1 MRTVLAVTFLWTAV
15 AWGQTAATGSITLAG
30 QGTTSS
36 GDIYNFREL
45 FLGEQPG
52 LFLENFLL
60 EKSSDWHV
68 ESHFTTGGSGL
79 LSLQFL
85 QGPWLGKLD
94 ITRVNRFSDRAF
106 ATEKLPSG
114 AKVTE
119 LFPGTVF
126 LPSSLAKEPNRA
138 TLRASLNLSRRLG
151 DRHRLLFRLT
161 LQQQD
166 NGEAVPNVGGISFAE
181 NGAPAFYT
189 ASLRK
194 YESSYNWGEFG
205 WEGEGERWQTSLMIG
220 ANHQEYTE
228 NTFLPA
234 YGRAELLDFNHYGA
248 KTVDDSWWARF
259 AVQGKYGIWNLLA
272 QGIFVEGSADNFG
285 FDRRELDRAVLRSGF
300 QSNGKVESSSWASA
314 LGLQA
319 QVHPKLLVS
328 LAGDTLHTD
337 GDGRG
342 MLTHGQS
349 TSFQRARYIT
359 TRSGGTLET
368 QSPFGKGQLRFRVR
382 FAKEEDTTREKH
394 RASLQDNLLSRDRW
408 RVRASYAL
416 PWGNNLHLHTWAA
429 WEDEKAELT
438 FRDLSWGYILV
449 PDSWS
454 SLAGGVQLRS
464 RGQSLWF
471 KAELSGRREK
481 RDLQAP
487 IFEPVYDPSVG
498 LWPESNSGTEVR
510 GSVTLGTSFSS
521 GSLWLDAGVSSARFH
536 FDQDRPSRF
545 LALVNEKTQNFVA
558 AVGGELQA
566 GPKTQVSFNLEAAAA
581 RKDTHHTLSRARLDV
596 FQQLFSGYELFV
608 RYALGDFTWLEAPS
622 REFTVQLI
630 ALGLRAH
637 W

>member
-1 MRTVLAVTFLWTAV
+1 MRKVLAVTLLSTAA
-15 AWGQTAATGSITLAG
+15 AWGQTSATGSITLAG

-36 GDIYNFREL
+36 GDLYNFREL
-45 FLGEQPG
+45 FLGEQAG
-52 LFLENFLL
+52 LLLENFLL
-60 EKSSDWHV
+60 QKSGDWQL

-85 QGPWLGKLD
+85 QGSWLGKLD

-114 AKVTE
+114 ARVTE

-126 LPSSLAKEPNRA
+126 LPSSLAKEPSRA
-138 TLRASLNLSRRLG
+138 TLRASLDLSRRLG

-166 NGEAVPNVGGISFAE
+166 DGKAVPNVGGISFAE
-181 NGAPAFYT
+181 NGGPAFYT

-194 YESSYNWGEFG
+194 YESSYNWGELG
-205 WEGEGERWQTSLMIG
+205 WEGGGERWQSSLMIG
-220 ANHQEYTE
+220 ASHQEYTE

-234 YGRAELLDFNHYGA
+234 YGSAELLDFNHYRA
-248 KTVDDSWWARF
+248 ETTDDSWWARF
-259 AVQGKYGIWNLLA
+259 AFQEKLGIWNLLA
-272 QGIFVEGSADNFG
+272 QGIFVDSSADTSG
-285 FDRRELDRAVLRSGF
+285 FDRRESDRVVLRSGF
-300 QSNGKVESSSWASA
+300 QSKGKVESSSWASA

-328 LAGDTLHTD
+328 VAGDTFHGD
-337 GDGRG
+337 GDG
-342 MLTHGQS
+342 HGILEYRQI
-349 TSFQRARYIT
+349 TSLQRARYTT

-368 QSPFGKGQLRFRVR
+368 RSPLGKGQLLFRVR
-382 FAKEEDTTREKH
+382 FAKQDETTREKH
-394 RASLQDNLLSRDRW
+394 RESLQDDLLSRDRW

-416 PWGNNLHLHTWAA
+416 PWGKNLHLHTWAA
-429 WEDEKAELT
+429 WEDEKANLT

-449 PDSWS
+449 PDSS
-454 SLAGGVQLRS
+454 RSLAGGVQLRS
-464 RGQSLWF
+464 HGQSLWF
-471 KAELSGRREK
+471 KTELFGRREK
-481 RDLQAP
+481 RELQAP

-498 LWPESNSGTEVR
+498 LWPESDSATEVR
-510 GSVTLGTSFSS
+510 GGVTLGTSFSR
-521 GSLWLDAGVSSARFH
+521 GSLWLDAAVSSERFH

-545 LALVNEKTQNFVA
+545 LALVNEKTRNFVA

-566 GPKTQVSFNLEAAAA
+566 GPKTQVSFNLEAAAT

-596 FQQLFSGYELFV
+596 YQQLLSGYELFF
-608 RYALGDFTWLEAPS
+608 RYALGDLTWPEAPS
-622 REFTVQLI
+622 REFTVQLM
-630 ALGLRAH
+630 ALGLRAR